1 MGIRDDQDAAAWLGL
16 SLEDQRRRCHH
27 PPIVPIGS
35 IPKRHFDGTPACPV
49 AHRWHHCAMGF
60 FPPISV
66 GAPTFKD
73 SPQDPM
79 PWEQGFGKTAITD
92 VLLAEDSEGAVLL
105 RSVIAYPSV
114 MTLDVTAQLRQPLL
128 DGPGTRGHNSPS
140 LFARTSDSPSTGL
153 VLFGL
158 TFQRRIK
165 TSQRRSGQWP
175 CNDAKSSGR

>member
-1 MGIRDDQDAAAWLGL
+1 
-16 SLEDQRRRCHH
+16 
-27 PPIVPIGS
+27 
-35 IPKRHFDGTPACPV
+35 
-49 AHRWHHCAMGF
+49 MGF

-92 VLLAEDSEGAVLL
+92 VVLAEDSEGAVLL

-128 DGPGTRGHNSPS
+128 DGPGTRGHDSPS

-158 TFQRRIK
+158 LFSDGSKLLNVGRDNGHVTMQSPRGGSGAYQGQQTFVVPLPPEGRVEAWVAWPAASIPETLTILDADVIRRA
-165 TSQRRSGQWP
+165 SEMARGLWE
-175 CNDAKSSGR
+175 